1 MPNIE
6 RTSDGDNGFIGVDCK
21 SNPASLKAGVLQD
34 ANNIRLE
41 LNTLQVRKGI
51 ETLISEEEFETTNDI
66 SGVHSY
72 VKTDGSRYLVIISKD
87 SLYLYNLNTA
97 EIVGNYPFPEFRE
110 IADGSTVNMVQA
122 ANKIYILRGEA
133 ERYITG
139 NGASG
144 QKVVFSG
151 TTATVTTSE
160 PHGLVEGQEFVIE
173 TNSPTTSGPTVVN
186 NLVVD
191 TVVDNFTFTYEYAL
205 TYSGESP
212 YVIQVCKPVLEFDG
226 NSVKVVKQGIIDGTV
241 AGGSTATECDFPPTS
256 VAYYHKN
263 RLFVKYSK
271 DEIAVSDY
279 LPNED
284 GNWVFDLTIQALT
297 VNQGDEQEIVGFHPW
312 TRDEVLVL
320 KTGSIYAAKFA
331 DNTDDPNVAL
341 QNSYVRSLTLDL
353 GCVSQRS
360 IANVS
365 GVVFFLS
372 KKGVLKL
379 EPQLDTALLANTA
392 PMSIHIQKYIDRI
405 NQNYAYKSVATVFNG
420 RYYLAVPLDD
430 SEVNNHV
437 LVYNLTNEMWESIDT
452 FDSLFNI
459 NGMIQTKLSN
469 TSIENKLLYWN
480 NRNGVYI
487 ADENNDHDQYG
498 YIVVGISFNV
508 YDETVDDYGIFL
520 NFTLEPIVY
529 GSSEIHGFAKTRR
542 FIFNTLQSKRFIAAF
557 ADVNFNESGVLRTSV
572 NTYNPDTS
580 NIVDTCSTSSQEDK
594 TRKFPVRKV
603 AVGLD
608 IEFNSLQG
616 RPQVTSFAVEAA
628 QIGRNLK
635 NQQ

>member
-51 ETLISEEEFETTNDI
+51 ETLVSEEAFSAIEGI

-72 VKTDGSRYLVIISKD
+72 VKTDGKRYLVVIAKN
-87 SLYLYNLNTA
+87 SLYLYDLDTA
-97 EIVGNYPFPEFRE
+97 EVVGNYPFPTNRSVKPNS
-110 IADGSTVNMVQA
+110 IVSMVQA

-139 NGASG
+139 NGNVG
-144 QKVVFSG
+144 QRVSCSG

-160 PHGLVEGQEFVIE
+160 PHGLIENQEFVIE
-173 TNSPTTSGPTVVN
+173 TNSPTTSGPTIVNGFVVK
-186 NLVVD
+186 
-191 TVVDNFTFTYEYAL
+191 TVINDSTFTYEYN
-205 TYSGESP
+205 TSYSGTSP
-212 YVIQVCKPVLEFDG
+212 YVIQVCNPVLEFDG
-226 NSVKVVKQGIIDGTV
+226 SSVKVVKQGIIDGTV
-241 AGGSTATECDFPPTS
+241 AGGTTPTECDFPPTS
-256 VAYYHKN
+256 IAHYHKN

-284 GNWVFDLTIQALT
+284 GDWVFDLTIQALT
-297 VNQGDEQEIVGFHPW
+297 INQGDEQDIVGFHPW

-331 DNTDDPNVAL
+331 DDTGDPNVSL

-353 GCVSQRS
+353 GCVSQKS

-365 GVVFFLS
+365 GIVFFLS

-405 NQNYAYKSVATVFNG
+405 NQNYAYKAVATVFNG
-420 RYYLAVPLDD
+420 RYYLAVPIDD
-430 SEVNNHV
+430 SEVNNYI
-437 LVYNLTNEMWESIDT
+437 LVYNLTNEMWESVDT
-452 FDSLFNI
+452 FDADFNI
-459 NGMIQTKLSN
+459 NGMIQTKLSSS
-469 TSIENKLLYWN
+469 SIENKLLYWN
-480 NRNGVYI
+480 NKNGIYI
-487 ADENNDHDQYG
+487 AEQNEEHDQYG
-498 YIVVGISFNV
+498 DVISGISFNV
-508 YDETVDDYGIFL
+508 YDETVRTYGIFL
-520 NFTLEPIVY
+520 NFTLEEIVY
-529 GSSEIHGFAKTRR
+529 RSSEIQGFAKTRR
-542 FIFNTLQSKRFIAAF
+542 LIFNTLQSKRFIAAMS
-557 ADVNFNESGVLRTSV
+557 DVNFNETGVLRTSV
-572 NTYNPDTS
+572 NTYNPDTT
-580 NIVDTCSTSSQEDK
+580 NIVDTCSSANQEDK

-608 IEFNSLQG
+608 IEFSSLQG